1 MAIAIAMVGVKKN
14 LGKIDWV
21 ASSLKL
27 CPEIVFHGPL
37 NFPPRM
43 PAVNYTHI
51 PIIYIYICVYIPIV
65 CSLYHRFAC
74 WKWCFLYV
82 KSSLLLLVR
91 ELKVHQ
97 TWWFIWEG
105 IIFCQNYCPINPYR
119 TLRLGRRT
127 IYGETQQVNTHRS
140 TPSLGNGPY
149 ISSFTHLFTYLL
161 VMYLF
166 MYLSIHVSVDL
177 SIHTYP

>member
-1 MAIAIAMVGVKKN
+1 M
-14 LGKIDWV
+14 
-21 ASSLKL
+21 
-27 CPEIVFHGPL
+27 C
-37 NFPPRM
+37 
-43 PAVNYTHI
+43 
-51 PIIYIYICVYIPIV
+51 IYIYVYIPIV

-82 KSSLLLLVR
+82 TSSLLLLVR

-127 IYGETQQVNTHRS
+127 MYGETQQVDTH
-140 TPSLGNGPY
+140 
-149 ISSFTHLFTYLL
+149 THTDQHLRLETGLTLVHLL
-161 VMYLF
+161 IYSRIYWLCINSCSCLF
-166 MYLSIHVSVDL
+166 MYPSINQYLPIDSMSSNSTDSCVSIWIFVCL
-177 SIHTYP
+177 ATYG